1 MERFTRS
8 KTDMRYASPDGI
20 RPNPDLVK
28 RARENFNRKTTP
40 RAPSPSQLPMPSQR
54 LLTRRKSHSKSPTPL
69 VIQGE
74 NRKWIIIPQESSGTR
89 TTSGT
94 RTSSGTRTRRKGKRR
109 GKKKKA
115 NTK

>member
-1 MERFTRS
+1 MERFTRK

-40 RAPSPSQLPMPSQR
+40 RAPSPSQLPMPSHR
-54 LLTRRKSHSKSPTPL
+54 LLTRKKSPSKPL
-69 VIQGE
+69 DVVVQGKR
-74 NRKWIIIPQESSGTR
+74 RKWIIIPQESSGTR